1 MGDLSV
7 NSKSYTRTYSSA
19 KTEESNMI
27 FFDPTLVKAAR
38 NIYRNY
44 CNLNIQP
51 NSRPMGVVI
60 NRDNHRG
67 QLSFHS
73 KPILLPRECFI
84 PLKQIE
90 TEVY

>member
-1 MGDLSV
+1 
-7 NSKSYTRTYSSA
+7 
-19 KTEESNMI
+19 MI

-44 CNLNIQP
+44 CNLNVHTHT
-51 NSRPMGVVI
+51 RPMGVVI

-67 QLSFHS
+67 QLSFNA

-90 TEVY
+90 AETY